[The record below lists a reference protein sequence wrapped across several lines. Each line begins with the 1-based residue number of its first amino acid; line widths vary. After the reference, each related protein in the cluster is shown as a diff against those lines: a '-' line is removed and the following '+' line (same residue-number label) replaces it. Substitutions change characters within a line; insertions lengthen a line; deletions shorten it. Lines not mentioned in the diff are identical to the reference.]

1 MIIKCTFD
9 FKEDQFLKIIKK
21 YIGGLDMNNVDT
33 VSTDVLIIGGG
44 PSGLATAIHLAN
56 TFKQKGQSH
65 RILLIEKGSSIGS
78 HILSGAV
85 IKPEA
90 FNELLPEVELS
101 EIPFNAKVTKD
112 STVFLSENGHITL
125 PFHIPY
131 MNNIGNYTASLGQIC
146 KYLAVKAQEKGVEI
160 YTGFAVDEILYKD
173 GKVIGA
179 KTKDTGIDHHGNQ
192 LENFQAGTRV
202 EAKITIFAEGTR
214 GSLTKMLIKKFNLDK
229 DKNVQIYSLGCKEL
243 WSVPQGNIEAGQIYH
258 TMGYP
263 LNNDEFGGGFI
274 YGLNDNKVAVGLVVG
289 LDYKDPSFDVHDA
302 MQVWKTTSFVSKIL
316 KGGKLMEYGA
326 KTLPEGGYYSI
337 PKLYVDN
344 ALIVGDSAGL
354 VVMPALKGIHLAIKS
369 GMLAAQ
375 TAANALSINDTSE
388 KNLQQ
393 YETLLNNSWIRK
405 EMYPV
410 RNFRQG
416 FANGLVAGGFQFGT
430 QLITRGAG
438 FFGRLRTHPDY
449 QTTQKLGEYKKKP
462 FKERFKGKLEFDKV
476 LTFDKATDIYHSG
489 VYHDEQQVVH
499 LHIKDQ
505 EIFNAVN
512 IEQYGAPE
520 QFFCS
525 SEVYELHINKDGKKE
540 LRIHAENC
548 MHCKTCDIKSP
559 GDGITW
565 MVPNGGNG
573 PDFQNM

>member
-1 MIIKCTFD
+1 MD
-9 FKEDQFLKIIKK
+9 
-21 YIGGLDMNNVDT
+21 NVDI

-44 PSGLATAIHLAN
+44 PSGLAAAIHLAD
-56 TFKQKGQSH
+56 TFKQNGQIH

-78 HILSGAV
+78 HILSGAI
-85 IKPEA
+85 IKPA
-90 FNELLPEVELS
+90 VFKELLPDVEFS

-112 STVFLSENGHITL
+112 CTVLLGKKGAITL
-125 PFHIPY
+125 PFHVPY

-173 GKVIGA
+173 DKVIGA
-179 KTKDTGIDHHGNQ
+179 KTKDTGLDHQGNQ
-192 LENFQAGTRV
+192 LENFQIGTRI
-202 EAKITIFAEGTR
+202 EARITIFAEGTR
-214 GSLTKMLIKKFNLDK
+214 GSLTKMLFKKFDLTK
-229 DKNVQIYSLGCKEL
+229 DSNDQIYSLGCKEL
-243 WSVPQGNIEAGQIYH
+243 WKVPQGNIEAGQIYH

-289 LDYKDPSFDVHDA
+289 LDYKDPSFDVHNA
-302 MQVWKTTSFVSKIL
+302 MQVWKTTPFVSRIL
-316 KGGKLMEYGA
+316 KGGKLLEYGA
-326 KTLPEGGYYSI
+326 KTLPEGGHYAI

-344 ALIVGDSAGL
+344 ALIVGDSAGM

-375 TAANALSINDTSE
+375 TTAAALFKNDTSE
-388 KNLQQ
+388 KSLKQ
-393 YETLLNNSWIRK
+393 YETLIKNSLINK
-405 EMYPV
+405 EMYAV

-416 FANGLVAGGFQFGT
+416 FEKGLIAGGLHFAT
-430 QLITRGAG
+430 QLITGGAG
-438 FFGRLRTHPDY
+438 FFGRLRSHPDY
-449 QTTQKLGEYKKKP
+449 QTTLKLNEFKKKP
-462 FKERFKGKLEFDKV
+462 FKDRFKGELEFDKA
-476 LTFDKATDIYHSG
+476 LTFDKVTDVYYSG

-499 LHIKDQ
+499 LHLNDPEK
-505 EIFNAVN
+505 FNAVD

-520 QFFCS
+520 QFYCS
-525 SEVYELHINKDGKKE
+525 AEVYELHTNKSGKKE

-559 GDGITW
+559 EEGITW
-565 MVPNGGNG
+565 IVPNGGNG

>member
-1 MIIKCTFD
+1 MS
-9 FKEDQFLKIIKK
+9 
-21 YIGGLDMNNVDT
+21 NVDA

-44 PSGLATAIHLAN
+44 PSGLATAIHLAD
-56 TFKQKGQSH
+56 TFKQRGQNH
-65 RILLIEKGSSIGS
+65 RILLIEKGSSVGA

-85 IKPEA
+85 IKPEV
-90 FNELLPEVELS
+90 FKELLPGVEFS
-101 EIPFNAKVTKD
+101 EIPFNAKVVKD
-112 STVFLSENGHITL
+112 STVLLSENGHIAL

-146 KYLAVKAQEKGVEI
+146 KYLATKAEEKGVEI

-192 LENFQAGTRV
+192 LANFQSGTRI

-214 GSLTKMLIKKFNLDK
+214 GSLTKMLIKKFDLDK
-229 DKNVQIYSLGCKEL
+229 GKNVQIYSLGCKEL
-243 WSVPQGNIEAGQIYH
+243 WSVPQGNIEAGQVYH

-274 YGLNDNKVAVGLVVG
+274 YGLKDNKVAVGIVVG

-302 MQVWKTTSFVSKIL
+302 MQIWKTTSFVSKIL
-316 KGGKLMEYGA
+316 KGGKLVEYGA

-354 VVMPALKGIHLAIKS
+354 VVMPALKGVHLAIKS

-375 TAANALSINDTSE
+375 TASNALLNNDTSA
-388 KNLQQ
+388 KSLQQ
-393 YETLLNNSWIRK
+393 YETLLNNSSIRK

-416 FANGLVAGGFQFGT
+416 FANGLIAGGFNFGT
-430 QLITRGAG
+430 QLITGGAG
-438 FFGRLRTHPDY
+438 FFGRLKAHPDS
-449 QTTQKLGEYKKKP
+449 QTTQKLSEYKGKP

-499 LHIKDQ
+499 LHINNP
-505 EIFNAVN
+505 ENYNAVN

-520 QFFCS
+520 QFYCS
-525 SEVYELHINKDGKKE
+525 SEVYELHVNKDGHKE

-548 MHCKTCDIKSP
+548 MHCRTCDIKAP
-559 GDGITW
+559 GEGITW
-565 MVPNGGNG
+565 VVPNGGNG

>member
-1 MIIKCTFD
+1 
-9 FKEDQFLKIIKK
+9 
-21 YIGGLDMNNVDT
+21 MNNVDT

-56 TFKQKGQSH
+56 TFKQNGQNH

-85 IKPEA
+85 IKPEI
-90 FNELLPEVELS
+90 FKELLPEVEFS
-101 EIPFNAKVTKD
+101 EIPFNAKVVKD
-112 STVFLSENGHITL
+112 KTVLLSENGHITL

-131 MNNIGNYTASLGQIC
+131 MNNMGNYTASLGQIC
-146 KYLAVKAQEKGVEI
+146 KYLATKAEEKGVEI
-160 YTGFAVDEILYKD
+160 YTGFAVDEILYQD

-192 LENFQAGTRV
+192 LDNFQPGTRI

-214 GSLTKMLIKKFNLDK
+214 GSLTKMLIQKFDLDK
-229 DKNVQIYSLGCKEL
+229 GKNAQIYSLGCKEL
-243 WSVPQGNIEAGQIYH
+243 WSVPQGNIEPGEVYH

-274 YGLNDNKVAVGLVVG
+274 YGLKDNKVAIGIVVG
-289 LDYKDPSFDVHDA
+289 LDYKDPEFDVHDA
-302 MQVWKTTSFVSKIL
+302 MQVWKTTGFVSKIL
-316 KGGKLMEYGA
+316 KGGKLVEYGA

-354 VVMPALKGIHLAIKS
+354 VVMPALKGVHLAIKS

-375 TAANALSINDTSE
+375 TASNALLNNDTSE
-388 KNLQQ
+388 NSLQQ
-393 YETLLNNSWIRK
+393 YETLLNNSSIRK

-416 FANGLVAGGFQFGT
+416 FANGLIAGGFNFGT
-430 QLITRGAG
+430 QLITGGAG
-438 FFGRLRTHPDY
+438 FFGRLKTHPDS
-449 QTTQKLGEYKKKP
+449 QTTQKLSEYKGKP
-462 FKERFKGKLEFDKV
+462 FKERFRGKLEFDKV

-499 LHIKDQ
+499 LHINNP
-505 EIFNAVN
+505 ENYNAVN

-520 QFFCS
+520 QFYCS
-525 SEVYELHINKDGKKE
+525 SEVYELHINKDGHKE

-548 MHCKTCDIKSP
+548 MHCRTCDIKAP
-559 GDGITW
+559 GEGITW
-565 MVPNGGNG
+565 VVPNGGNG

>member
-1 MIIKCTFD
+1 LNKKIDQLLEIIKIY
-9 FKEDQFLKIIKK
+9 K
-21 YIGGLDMNNVDT
+21 GGLNMDNVDT

-44 PSGLATAIHLAN
+44 PSGLATAIHLAD
-56 TFKQKGQSH
+56 TLKQKGQSH
-65 RILLIEKGSSIGS
+65 RILLIEKGSSIGA

-85 IKPEA
+85 IKPEV
-90 FNELLPEVELS
+90 FKELLPEVEFS

-112 STVFLSENGHITL
+112 KTVLLSENGHITL

-146 KYLAVKAQEKGVEI
+146 KYLAVKAEERGVEI

-179 KTKDTGIDHHGNQ
+179 KTKDTGIDHNGNR

-214 GSLTKMLIKKFNLDK
+214 GSLAKMLINKFNLTK
-229 DKNVQIYSLGCKEL
+229 DKNEQIYSLGCKEI
-243 WSVPQGNIEAGQIYH
+243 WSVPAGNIEAGQIYH

-263 LNNDEFGGGFI
+263 LNSDEFGGGFI
-274 YGLNDNKVAVGLVVG
+274 YGLNDNKVALGLVVG

-302 MQVWKTTSFVSKIL
+302 MQVWKTTGFVSKIL
-316 KGGKLMEYGA
+316 KGGKLVEYGA

-344 ALIVGDSAGL
+344 ALIVGDSAGF
-354 VVMPALKGIHLAIKS
+354 VTMPALKGVHLAIKS

-388 KNLQQ
+388 KSLQQ
-393 YETLLNNSWIRK
+393 YETLVNNSLIYK
-405 EMYPV
+405 DMYHV

-416 FANGLVAGGFQFGT
+416 FANGLIAGGFQFGT
-430 QLITRGAG
+430 QLITGGAG
-438 FFGRLRTHPDY
+438 FLRRLKSHPDY
-449 QTTQKLGEYKKKP
+449 QTTQKLREYKKKP

-505 EIFNAVN
+505 EKFNAVN

-565 MVPNGGNG
+565 VVPNGGNG

>member
-1 MIIKCTFD
+1 MS
-9 FKEDQFLKIIKK
+9 
-21 YIGGLDMNNVDT
+21 NVDT
-33 VSTDVLIIGGG
+33 VSTDVLIVGGG
-44 PSGLATAIHLAN
+44 PSGLAAAIHLAD
-56 TFKQKGQSH
+56 TLKQKGRRH

-85 IKPEA
+85 IKPA
-90 FNELLPEVELS
+90 VFKELLPEVELS
-101 EIPFNAKVTKD
+101 EIPFNAKVKKD
-112 STVFLSENGHITL
+112 STVLLRENGDITL

-131 MNNIGNYTASLGQIC
+131 MNNMGNYTASLGQIC
-146 KYLAVKAQEKGVEI
+146 KYLSVKAKEKGVEI
-160 YTGFAVDEILYKD
+160 YTGFALDEILYKD

-179 KTKDTGIDHHGNQ
+179 KTKDTGIDHHGHQ
-192 LENFQAGTRV
+192 LENYQAGTRI
-202 EAKITIFAEGTR
+202 EARITIFAEGTR
-214 GSLTKMLIKKFNLDK
+214 GSLAKMLIQKFNLNK
-229 DKNVQIYSLGCKEL
+229 DRNEQVYSLGCKEL
-243 WSVPQGNIEAGQIYH
+243 WTVPRGNIEAGQIYH

-302 MQVWKTTSFVSKIL
+302 FQVWKTSSFVSKIL
-316 KGGKLMEYGA
+316 KGGKLIEYGA
-326 KTLPEGGYYSI
+326 KTLPEGGLYAV

-354 VVMPALKGIHLAIKS
+354 IVMPALKGIHLAIKS

-375 TAANALSINDTSE
+375 TTANALSNNDTSE
-388 KNLQQ
+388 KSLQQ
-393 YETLLNNSWIRK
+393 YETLVNSSIIHK
-405 EMYPV
+405 EMVAV

-416 FANGLVAGGFQFGT
+416 FAKGLMVGGLYFGT
-430 QLITRGAG
+430 QLITGGAG
-438 FFGRLRTHPDY
+438 FSGRLRSHADY
-449 QTTQKLGEYKKKP
+449 QTTLKLSEFKKKP
-462 FKERFKGKLEFDKV
+462 FKDRFNGKLEFDKV
-476 LTFDKATDIYHSG
+476 LTFDKVTNVYYSG

-499 LHIKDQ
+499 LHINNPEKFK
-505 EIFNAVN
+505 EVN
-512 IEQYGAPE
+512 IEQYGAPC

-525 SEVYELHINKDGKKE
+525 SEVYELHTSKTGQKE

-559 GDGITW
+559 EEGITW
-565 MVPNGGNG
+565 VVPNGGNG

>member
-1 MIIKCTFD
+1 
-9 FKEDQFLKIIKK
+9 
-21 YIGGLDMNNVDT
+21 MNYDDT

-44 PSGLATAIHLAN
+44 PSGLATSIHLADIL
-56 TFKQKGQSH
+56 KQRGQVG

-85 IKPEA
+85 IKPSV
-90 FNELLPEVELS
+90 FKELLPEADFQ
-101 EIPFNAKVTKD
+101 EIPFNAKVNKD
-112 STVFLSENGHITL
+112 RTVFLTENRAFIL
-125 PFHIPY
+125 PFNMPY
-131 MNNIGNYTASLGQIC
+131 MNNNGNYTASLGQVC
-146 KYLAVKAQEKGVEI
+146 KYLALKAEERGVEI

-179 KTKDTGIDHHGNQ
+179 KTKDTGLDHNGRQ
-192 LENFQAGTRV
+192 LDNFQAGNRI
-202 EAKITIFAEGTR
+202 EARITIFAEGTR

-229 DKNVQIYSLGCKEL
+229 DRNEQVYSLGCKEL
-243 WSVPQGNIEAGQIYH
+243 WSVPPGNIEAGQIYH

-289 LDYKDPSFDVHDA
+289 LDYKDPTFDVHDA
-302 MQVWKTTSFVSKIL
+302 LQVWKTTSFVSKIL
-316 KGGKLMEYGA
+316 KGGKLVQYGA
-326 KTLPEGGYYSI
+326 KTLPEGGYYAI
-337 PKLYVDN
+337 PRLIVDN

-354 VVMPALKGIHLAIKS
+354 VAMPALKGIHLAVRS

-375 TAANALSINDTSE
+375 TIADALLNNDTSE
-388 KNLQQ
+388 KSLQK
-393 YETLLNNSWIRK
+393 YETLLNSSAIYK
-405 EMYPV
+405 ELYAV

-416 FANGLVAGGFQFGT
+416 FSKGLIIGGLHFGT
-430 QLITRGAG
+430 QLLTGGAG
-438 FFGRLRTHPDY
+438 FFGRLSSHADY
-449 QTTQKLGEYKKKP
+449 KTTLKLSELKKKP

-476 LTFDKATDIYHSG
+476 LTFDKSTDLYHSG

-499 LHIKDQ
+499 LHINDK
-505 EIFNAVN
+505 ERFNAVN

-520 QFFCS
+520 QFYCS
-525 SEVYELHINKDGKKE
+525 SEVYELHTNKAGQKE

-559 GDGITW
+559 GEGITW
-565 MVPNGGNG
+565 VVPNGGNG

>member
-1 MIIKCTFD
+1 MD
-9 FKEDQFLKIIKK
+9 
-21 YIGGLDMNNVDT
+21 NVDT
-33 VSTDVLIIGGG
+33 VSTEVLIIGGG
-44 PSGLATAIHLAN
+44 PSGLAAAIHLAD
-56 TFKQKGQSH
+56 TFKQNGQSH

-78 HILSGAV
+78 HILSGAI
-85 IKPEA
+85 IKPA
-90 FNELLPEVELS
+90 VFKELLPEVDFS
-101 EIPFNAKVTKD
+101 EIPFNANVTKD
-112 STVFLSENGHITL
+112 RTVLLGKKGAITL
-125 PFHIPY
+125 PFHVPY
-131 MNNIGNYTASLGQIC
+131 MNNTGNYTASLGQIC

-179 KTKDTGIDHHGNQ
+179 KTKDTGLDHLGHQ
-192 LENFQAGTRV
+192 LENFQAGTRI
-202 EAKITIFAEGTR
+202 EANVTIFAEGTR
-214 GSLTKMLIKKFNLDK
+214 GSLTKMLIKKFDLTRDSNE
-229 DKNVQIYSLGCKEL
+229 QIYSLGCKEL
-243 WSVPQGNIEAGQIYH
+243 WSVPQGNIAAGEIYH

-302 MQVWKTTSFVSKIL
+302 MQVWKTTPFVSRIL
-316 KGGKLMEYGA
+316 KGGKLLEYGA
-326 KTLPEGGYYSI
+326 KTLPEGGHYAI

-354 VVMPALKGIHLAIKS
+354 VAMPALKGIHLAIKS

-375 TAANALSINDTSE
+375 AIASALSNNDTSE
-388 KNLQQ
+388 KSLKQ
-393 YETLLNNSWIRK
+393 YETLVRNSWINK

-410 RNFRQG
+410 RNVRQG
-416 FANGLVAGGFQFGT
+416 FAKGLIAGGLHFAT
-430 QLITRGAG
+430 QLITGGAG
-438 FFGRLRTHPDY
+438 FFGRLRSHPDY
-449 QTTQKLGEYKKKP
+449 QTTQKLSEFKKKS
-462 FKERFKGKLEFDKV
+462 FKDRFKGELEFDKV
-476 LTFDKATDIYHSG
+476 LTFDKVTDVYYSG

-499 LHIKDQ
+499 LHINDPDK
-505 EIFNAVN
+505 FKRVN

-520 QFFCS
+520 QFYCS
-525 SEVYELHINKDGKKE
+525 SEVYELHTDKSGQKE

-559 GDGITW
+559 EEGITW
-565 MVPNGGNG
+565 VVPNGGNG